1 MKREILYSL
10 PLCVA
15 LSIIGCG
22 GGGGGDGSSATTYSG
37 SQVQAT
43 ITTDNSEQL
52 ARSATEGA
60 TEATAP
66 LPATGGGGGAEAL
79 SAFPVGIQTTTSYEL
94 AENIIIDNLPQ
105 ALEYLS
111 NSSLPSAYQET
122 LDCTFGGTILVTA
135 DDSIANSADQTYP
148 ENGTVTMNFRDCRED
163 STSTFNGTATIN
175 FTGGGGLTAVYQN
188 FTIAFT
194 DPTTGEQVVETIEN
208 MTIVC
213 DGNDPCSI
221 QSDFVGTDGRT
232 YRIEDMTVLGSD
244 SFGWDVSATV
254 YDPDLGSIII
264 DTTAPFMLDC
274 PTGVPSS
281 GALSITG
288 ANFSVATVTYTS
300 CTEFQ
305 VCFEDVCNTATW

>member
-10 PLCVA
+10 PLGVA
-15 LSIIGCG
+15 LSITGCG
-22 GGGGGDGSSATTYSG
+22 GGGGGGTGVSSYSG
-37 SQVQAT
+37 SQEQAT

-79 SAFPVGIQTTTSYEL
+79 SAFPLGIQTTTSYEL
-94 AENIIIDNLPQ
+94 TEKIIADSLPQ
-105 ALEYLS
+105 VLEYLN
-111 NSSLPSAYQET
+111 NSSLPSAYQEKIP
-122 LDCTFGGTILVTA
+122 CSVSGSILAVG
-135 DDSIANSADQTYP
+135 DDSIANNTDQTSAP
-148 ENGTVTMNFRDCRED
+148 ESGTMTMDFRDCRED
-163 STSTFNGTATIN
+163 NTSTFNGTATIN
-175 FTGGGGLTAVYQN
+175 FTGGGGLTVVYQN
-188 FTIAFT
+188 FTVAFT
-194 DPTTGEQVVETIEN
+194 DPTTGEQVAETIEN

-213 DGNDPCSI
+213 DGNDRCSI
-221 QSDFVGTDGRT
+221 QSDFVGADGRT
-232 YRIEDMTVLGSD
+232 YRIEDVTVLGSD

-264 DTTAPFMLDC
+264 DTTSPLMLDC

-288 ANFSVATVTYTS
+288 ANNAVVTVDYTS

-305 VCFEDVCNTATW
+305 VCFEGVCNTVTW